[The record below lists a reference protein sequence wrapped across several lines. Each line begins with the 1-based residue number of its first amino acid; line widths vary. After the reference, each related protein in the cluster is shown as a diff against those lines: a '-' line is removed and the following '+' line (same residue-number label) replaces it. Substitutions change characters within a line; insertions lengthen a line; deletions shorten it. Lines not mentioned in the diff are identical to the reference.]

1 VIDVTVVGAA
11 GRMGG
16 RVRRSLRDDETY
28 RLTLVENDPLGVER
42 LAAEGWETTRPDTAY
57 AGAELVVLAV
67 PDRIVGEVAA
77 AVVPRLDPGA
87 LIVCLDPAG
96 AHAGKIPRREDVA
109 CFVTHPTHPP
119 LFDLLGE
126 PTEEARRDYWGGGL
140 ARQSLVHALVWGAES
155 DYERGVALAER
166 VFRPVLRSFRV
177 SLADMALLE
186 PAMSETITLTCI
198 QLIRDALDEV
208 VARGVDPLAARD
220 FLLGHVQISCALLFG
235 ELDWE
240 LSDGAKQAVRDAMDD
255 LIQPGW
261 RSAFEPEAVRLSVG
275 RITGEQG

>member
-1 VIDVTVVGAA
+1 MIDVTLVGAA

-16 RVRRSLRDDETY
+16 RVRRSLRDDATY
-28 RLTLVENDPLGVER
+28 RLTLVENDPAGVAR
-42 LAAEGWETTRPDTAY
+42 LAAEGWATTPPDAAY
-57 AGAELVVLAV
+57 RGAELVVFAV
-67 PDRIVGEVAA
+67 PDRIVGDVAA
-77 AVVPRLDPGA
+77 DVVPRLDPGA
-87 LIVCLDPAG
+87 LVVCLDPAG
-96 AHAGKIPRREDVA
+96 AHADKIPRRDDVG

-119 LFDLLGE
+119 LFDLLAE
-126 PTEEARRDYWGGGL
+126 PTIEARRDYWGGGL
-140 ARQSLVHALVWGAES
+140 ARQSLVHALVWGPES
-155 DYERGVALAER
+155 DYARGVALAER

-240 LSDGAKQAVRDAMDD
+240 LSDGAKQAVRDAMED

-261 RSAFEPEAVRLSVG
+261 REAFAPDAVRLSVG

>member
-1 VIDVTVVGAA
+1 MIDVTLVGAA

-16 RVRRSLRDDETY
+16 RVRRSLRDDATY
-28 RLTLVENDPLGVER
+28 RLTLVENDPAGIER
-42 LAAEGWETTRPDTAY
+42 LAAEGWTTTPPATAY
-57 AGAELVVLAV
+57 GGAELVVFAV

-77 AVVPRLDPGA
+77 DVVPRLDPGA
-87 LIVCLDPAG
+87 LVVCLDPAG
-96 AHAGKIPRREDVA
+96 AHADKIPRRDDVG

-119 LFDLLGE
+119 LFDLLAE
-126 PTEEARRDYWGGGL
+126 PTQEARRDYWGGGL
-140 ARQSLVHALVWGAES
+140 ARQSLVHALAWGPES
-155 DYERGVALAER
+155 DYARGVALAER
-166 VFRPVLRSFRV
+166 VFGPVLRSFRV
-177 SLADMALLE
+177 SLAEMALLE

-261 RSAFEPEAVRLSVG
+261 RAAFEPDAVRLSVG
-275 RITGEQG
+275 RITGEQD